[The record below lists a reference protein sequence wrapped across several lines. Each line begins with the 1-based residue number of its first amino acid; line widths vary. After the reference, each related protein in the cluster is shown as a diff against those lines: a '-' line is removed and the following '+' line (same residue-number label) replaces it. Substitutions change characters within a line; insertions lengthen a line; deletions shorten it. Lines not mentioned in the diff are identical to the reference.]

1 MYLIHDANQLTL
13 EIQKK
18 EKLKWFNL
26 SHLSNL
32 VRLYNYVLHIVLAHN
47 LLSNHVA
54 KYSMNLAHELQVSLP

>member
-1 MYLIHDANQLTL
+1 MYPIHDANQLTL
-13 EIQKK
+13 EIQKN

-32 VRLYNYVLHIVLAHN
+32 VILYNYVLHIVLARN

-54 KYSMNLAHELQVSLP
+54 KYSMNLAHEWQVRVP